1 MTKKINKVIVYYDDG
16 TYEEIKTSPADI
28 PNQTVKDS
36 TRPSFVDLR
45 PDYYKIKEY
54 DTTPPAYWKPPFT
67 VTCET
72 GSVPLNYT
80 MTTEEPNNWKFTST
94 GNFAPDNKYSIT
106 STGNG
111 NVDLSK

>member
-1 MTKKINKVIVYYDDG
+1 MMTKKINKVIVYYDDG
-16 TYEEIKTSPADI
+16 TYEEIKTGSVDTQNQ
-28 PNQTVKDS
+28 PNKNTPS
-36 TRPSFVDLR
+36 TPFVDLR
-45 PDYYKIKEY
+45 PDYYKIQEY

-72 GSVPLNYT
+72 GNVPLNYT
-80 MTTEEPNNWKFTST
+80 VTEPNNWKFTST
-94 GNFAPDNKYSIT
+94 GNFAPDNKYTIT